1 MVAGI
6 TIDILIKFKYC
17 NKLLNLSGLYPFDRN
32 FLLALTLR
40 VDESLIEIPAQQ
52 RVGKITKKLL

>member
-1 MVAGI
+1 M
-6 TIDILIKFKYC
+6 IDTLIKFKYC